1 MNTYYECKLSHVKID
16 KAGYERKC
24 NDLYLLDAVSYTD
37 AETRMY
43 EKAQELTKG
52 AFAVKSIK
60 ASTISEVLA
69 AAQGEW
75 WWKARIQFV
84 TFDEEAGHEKKISQY
99 ILVMGDNVKHA
110 IENIE
115 IGLAHM
121 LVEYK
126 IVSIAESQ
134 IVDVFPYD
142 FEAAA
147 AKLPEGERRENDVEE
162 SEGDDE

>member
-1 MNTYYECKLSHVKID
+1 MNTYYECRVKYTKID
-16 KAGYERKC
+16 QAGFEKTV
-24 NDLYLLDAVSYTD
+24 NQPYLLDAVSYTE
-37 AETRMY
+37 AEARIY
-43 EKAQELTKG
+43 EEISKSVKG
-52 AFAVKSIK
+52 EFVVKSIK
-60 ASTISEVLA
+60 ESNIREILTAT
-69 AAQGEW
+69 QGEY

-84 TFDEEAGHEKKISQY
+84 TFDEEACREKKISQY

-147 AKLPEGERRENDVEE
+147 AKLPAGERPENDVEE